1 MKHKMNALFKIIG
14 FKILFLML
22 VLPALAQDVPSE
34 VTLIK
39 NVNVFDGE
47 NEKLLEGYDVLVVG
61 NLIKQVAK
69 DIPAEGT
76 YVLDKKTGGI
86 TKKTVSLGCLN
97 NYTIL
102 VQTEE
107 GKVETKEVKVNVIE
121 GNGRTLMPGMS
132 DAHWHALYAGLLS
145 LDQIRTEEIDYIY
158 MLANEEAGKTLMRGF
173 TTVRDVGGS
182 VFGIKKAI
190 DEGVIPGPRILTS
203 GTHIGIT
210 GGHADYTE
218 SWHAPR
224 EFGGAMDRF
233 EQVESFRKVAG
244 VPQMLDAV
252 RFNLKRGAS
261 QIKIL
266 MGGGIASTYDPLDVN
281 EFTFEEVK
289 AAVDVATNW
298 GTYVT
303 VHIYTSEGMKKAI
316 KAGVKGIE
324 HGHLLDEEVAKLIAQ
339 NNVWMCVQP
348 FSRETPGA
356 EEALGPDKF
365 KKFLQVADGFST
377 TMDLVKKYHIN
388 FAYGT
393 DFSFT
398 PDHNDI
404 QANGLTAFSKWYSNF
419 ELLKM
424 VTSNNA
430 KYFELSGERHP
441 YKQGPLGVIKP
452 GAYADILLVDG
463 NPMKD
468 ISLLGDNG
476 KNLALIMKDGRIYK
490 NTID

>member
-1 MKHKMNALFKIIG
+1 
-14 FKILFLML
+14 
-22 VLPALAQDVPSE
+22 
-34 VTLIK
+34 
-39 NVNVFDGE
+39 
-47 NEKLLEGYDVLVVG
+47 
-61 NLIKQVAK
+61 
-69 DIPAEGT
+69 
-76 YVLDKKTGGI
+76 
-86 TKKTVSLGCLN
+86 
-97 NYTIL
+97 
-102 VQTEE
+102 
-107 GKVETKEVKVNVIE
+107 
-121 GNGRTLMPGMS
+121 
-132 DAHWHALYAGLLS
+132 
-145 LDQIRTEEIDYIY
+145 
-158 MLANEEAGKTLMRGF
+158 
-173 TTVRDVGGS
+173 
-182 VFGIKKAI
+182 
-190 DEGVIPGPRILTS
+190 
-203 GTHIGIT
+203 
-210 GGHADYTE
+210 
-218 SWHAPR
+218 
-224 EFGGAMDRF
+224 
-233 EQVESFRKVAG
+233 
-244 VPQMLDAV
+244 V

-324 HGHLLDEEVAKLIAQ
+324 HGHLLDEEVAKLIAE

-377 TMDLVKKYHIN
+377 TMDLIKKYHIN

-404 QANGLTAFSKWYSNF
+404 QANGLASFSRWYSNF

-424 VTSNNA
+424 VTSSNA

-463 NPMKD
+463 NPLKD
-468 ISLLGDNG
+468 ISLVGDNG
-476 KNLALIMKDGRIYK
+476 KNLVMIMKDGKIYK
-490 NTID
+490 NTLK